1 MQGLHI
7 SFMRDLKNID
17 FEGLYKN
24 IILMMERQQHVDD
37 PVIQVAFDRLKPH
50 VPKFNDALR
59 TRVRNEHSI
68 ENDDLTKTRTEYLIS
83 LRRRVKSYLLSH
95 IPKDRVAAKH
105 IYFVL
110 KRYDK
115 TYYVPSITTQSQ
127 LVHDLFSYMREDEK
141 FKESFAFLKLN
152 PLMNA
157 IENISIEIH
166 KNSVQC
172 TNDNV
177 ERKNKTDGVREDAY
191 RDMKY
196 FVNAIHFTYESNLDD
211 EEKIV
216 KLDRLIW
223 LVNDVLKQYRTPMRA
238 QTTKNKNRKTK
249 NEDEDELVISQQEPQ
264 GCLPSDD
271 VKAELKAKS
280 DKAKPQEPEDSE
292 TNDSIN

>member
-50 VPKFNDALR
+50 VAKFNDALR

-152 PLMNA
+152 SLMNA

-172 TNDNV
+172 ANDNV

-249 NEDEDELVISQQEPQ
+249 NEDELVISQQEPQ
-264 GCLPSDD
+264 GILSSDD
-271 VKAELKAKS
+271 AKAELKAKS
-280 DKAKPQEPEDSE
+280 DEAKPKEPEDLE
-292 TNDSIN
+292 TNDSTDQ